1 MKAGKAAK
9 SGKAAESVKAVICGA
24 GIAGLGLARCLGDA
38 GWDVVVLEKSRALRT
53 QGYMI
58 DFFGPGYAAAEEMGL
73 LPRLQE
79 LGYAVHELRYVDED
93 GRRRAGMTYATL
105 GRAVGGRLISIM
117 RPDLER
123 ALYESLPA
131 GVDVRFG
138 TTLTAIEDGTD
149 GATVLLNDGT
159 HLEADVVVGADG
171 VHSAVR
177 RLAFCEAEGDDERHV
192 RHLGFHTAAFVFED
206 PGIHAACRDS
216 FVLTDTT
223 DRQMGFY
230 GLRDGR
236 VAAFA
241 VHRTADPGLPG
252 DPREALR
259 KEYGELGW
267 VVPRALRACPPG
279 DEVYYDQVAQ
289 TEVPRWSRGRVTL
302 VGDACYAVSLL
313 AGQGASL
320 GLAGARLLAGQ
331 LTEAPSTA
339 TALRR
344 YEEQWRP
351 VVTEKQRAARKGVRW
366 FLPHSKGQLRARR
379 LALRAAR
386 LPGAGRYLASALTGK
401 SRGILGGD

>member
-1 MKAGKAAK
+1 MLM
-9 SGKAAESVKAVICGA
+9 KAVICGA
-24 GIAGLGLARCLGDA
+24 GIAGLGLARCLGAA
-38 GWDVVVLEKSRALRT
+38 GWDVVVLEKAPALRT

-58 DFFGPGYAAAEEMGL
+58 DFFGPGYTAAEELGL

-105 GRAVGGRLISIM
+105 GRAIGGRLISIM

-138 TTLTAIEDGTD
+138 TTVTAVGGRGGSDTG
-149 GATVLLNDGT
+149 GATVTLNDGT
-159 HLEADVVVGADG
+159 HLDADVVVGADG

-177 RLAFCEAEGDDERHV
+177 RLAFCEAEGDDDDDRHV

-206 PGIHAACRDS
+206 PEIHAACRDS
-216 FVLTDTT
+216 FVLTDTI

-241 VHRTADPGLPG
+241 VHRSADPGLPG

-259 KEYGELGW
+259 KEYAGLGW
-267 VVPRALRACPPG
+267 AVPQALRACPPG

-289 TEVPRWSRGRVTL
+289 TEVPCWSRGRVTL

-320 GLAGARLLAGQ
+320 GLAGARLLAEQ
-331 LTEAPSTA
+331 LSEAPSIV

-366 FLPHSKGQLRARR
+366 FLPHSQAELRARR
-379 LALRAAR
+379 LALRAAK
-386 LPGAGRYLASALTGK
+386 LPGAGRYLAASLTGK
-401 SRGILGGD
+401 SRGFFGKMHGS

>member
-1 MKAGKAAK
+1 M
-9 SGKAAESVKAVICGA
+9 KAVICGA

-38 GWDVVVLEKSRALRT
+38 GWDVVVLEKARALRT

-58 DFFGPGYAAAEEMGL
+58 DFFGPGYASAEEMGL
-73 LPRLQE
+73 LPRLRE
-79 LGYAVHELRYVDED
+79 LGYAVHELRYVDEA
-93 GRRRAGMTYATL
+93 GRRRAGMTYDTL
-105 GRAVGGRLISIM
+105 SRAVGGRLISIM

-138 TTLTAIEDGTD
+138 TTPKAVEGRTD
-149 GATVLLNDGT
+149 GATVTLDDGT
-159 HLEADVVVGADG
+159 RLDADVVVGADG

-206 PGIHAACRDS
+206 PEVHAACRDS

-230 GLRDGR
+230 SLRDGR

-241 VHRTADPGLPG
+241 VHRAADPGLPG

-259 KEYGELGW
+259 KEYGGLGW

-289 TEVPRWSRGRVTL
+289 TELPCWSRGRVTL
-302 VGDACYAVSLL
+302 VGDACHAVSLL

-331 LTEAPSTA
+331 LAGAPSAA

-366 FLPHSKGQLRARR
+366 FLPHSQGQLRARR

>member
-1 MKAGKAAK
+1 M
-9 SGKAAESVKAVICGA
+9 KAVICGG
-24 GIAGLGLARCLGDA
+24 GIAGLGLARCLGDRA
-38 GWDVVVLEKSRALRT
+38 WDVVVLEKAPALRT

-58 DFFGPGYAAAEEMGL
+58 DFFGPGYTAAEELGL
-73 LPRLQE
+73 RPRLHE
-79 LGYAVHELRYVDED
+79 LGYDVDELRYVDEH
-93 GRRRAGMTYATL
+93 GHRRAGMTYATL
-105 GRAVGGRLISIM
+105 NRAVGGRLISIM

-123 ALYESLPA
+123 ALYESLPTR
-131 GVDVRFG
+131 VDVRFG
-138 TTLTAIEDGTD
+138 TTLKSVDGDASGAAVTLDDGTRLD
-149 GATVLLNDGT
+149 
-159 HLEADVVVGADG
+159 ADVVVGADG

-177 RLAFCEAEGDDERHV
+177 RLAFTSGADGSAATAEDDDERHV
-192 RHLGFHTAAFVFED
+192 RHLGFHTAAFIFDDAE
-206 PGIHAACRDS
+206 IHAACRGS

-230 GLRDGR
+230 ALRDGR

-259 KEYGELGW
+259 KEYGGLGW

-289 TEVPRWSRGRVTL
+289 TEVPCWSRGRVTL

-320 GLAGARLLAGQ
+320 GLAGARVLAEQ
-331 LTEAPSTA
+331 LAEEPSVT

-344 YEEQWRP
+344 YEDQWRP
-351 VVTEKQRAARKGVRW
+351 VVTEKQHAARQGVRW
-366 FLPHSKGQLRARR
+366 FLPRTQGELRARR

-386 LPGAGRYLASALTGK
+386 LPGVGRYLASALTGK
-401 SRGILGGD
+401 SRGIFGGG